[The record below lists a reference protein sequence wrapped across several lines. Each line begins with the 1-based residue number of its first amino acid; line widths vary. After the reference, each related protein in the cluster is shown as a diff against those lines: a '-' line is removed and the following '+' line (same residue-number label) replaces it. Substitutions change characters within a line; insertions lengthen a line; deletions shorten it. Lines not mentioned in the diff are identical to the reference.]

1 MTKFYNLQQPLRFPS
16 NRHFSSGISIPKAAG
31 NSIFTI
37 EKSLVQVD
45 VDEINLGKAVKNGKV
60 FTTSS
65 GRQYGYHD
73 DILYPISGEGI
84 EQLSSQEYKLLKQY
98 KNAPNQAKQTIER
111 LVTKNIMDNDR
122 AELIKQLA
130 IIFGFI
136 S

>member
-1 MTKFYNLQQPLRFPS
+1 MTNSYNLQQQLRFPS
-16 NRHFSSGISIPKAAG
+16 NRHFSSGLSIPKAAG

-37 EKSLVQVD
+37 EKSLVQID

-84 EQLSSQEYKLLKQY
+84 EQLSSQEYNLLKQY
-98 KNAPNQAKQTIER
+98 KKAPNKATQTIAI
-111 LVTKNIMDNDR
+111 LVDKNIMDDDR
-122 AELIKQLA
+122 ANFIKQLA
-130 IIFGFI
+130 ILFGFI